1 MRVKSGILELPRLTG
16 QNEPREPGSRDKAQ
30 PVARYVADMT
40 GQLEAMARG
49 ARMELLG
56 YLLAM
61 ARAEAENLARE
72 AEESAARR

>member
-16 QNEPREPGSRDKAQ
+16 QNESRETGSQEKAQ

-61 ARAEAENLARE
+61 ARAEAESLARE
-72 AEESAARR
+72 AEESAGRR

>member
-1 MRVKSGILELPRLTG
+1 MPRLTG
-16 QNEPREPGSRDKAQ
+16 QNEPREAGSNDKAQ

-40 GQLEAMARG
+40 GQLETMARG

-61 ARAEAENLARE
+61 ARAEAESLARE
-72 AEESAARR
+72 SEENAARR

>member
-1 MRVKSGILELPRLTG
+1 MRVNSGILELPRSTG
-16 QNEPREPGSRDKAQ
+16 QNESREAGSKEKGQ

-61 ARAEAENLARE
+61 ARAEAESLARE
-72 AEESAARR
+72 TEEAAARR